1 TDPAN
6 LVERL
11 QGEASC
17 PICRE
22 HFKDPAVIDCGH
34 SFCQACISQCWEG
47 LETNFSCPQCKETTQ
62 QKHLRP
68 NRQLA
73 IVLEIAKEL
82 SLQVLKGSGVE
93 KMCAKHQETL
103 KLFCAEDQAPICVV
117 CDRSRIHR
125 AHKVVPIEEA
135 AQEYKI
141 QTETERKKIVSE
153 FEQLQQFLE
162 EQERLL
168 LGQVENLEKEIL
180 EEQTDNVTKLSE
192 EIARLSDM
200 ITEVEGKCQ
209 KPASEFLHV
218 SLSHKYPI
226 SQHRDRTTLE
236 SWALSLCL
244 HLKMNVILDPDTA
257 HPNLVL
263 SEDQKLV
270 RHGDTQQTLPDNPER
285 FDSCACVLGAEGFTG
300 GRCYWEVEV
309 GDKRKWALGVC
320 RESVSRKGQ
329 VKLSPGNGNWA
340 ILLRDGEYKACI
352 SHLTPL
358 PVSVR
363 PSRVGIFL
371 DYEAGEV
378 SFYNVTDGSHLF
390 TFTDTFSGTLR
401 PYFCPGINAGGTN
414 TAPLIICSVPIQ
426 ARQNLCP

>member
-1 TDPAN
+1 LSSFFNMLRISFAPT
-6 LVERL
+6 
-11 QGEASC
+11 SC

-135 AQEYKI
+135 AQEYKEKIQAHLKTLREEREKLLGCKI

-209 KPASEFLHV
+209 KPASEFLHDV
-218 SLSHKYPI
+218 RS
-226 SQHRDRTTLE
+226 TL
-236 SWALSLCL
+236 
-244 HLKMNVILDPDTA
+244 MNVILDPGTA
-257 HPNLVL
+257 HPQLVL
-263 SEDQKLV
+263 SEDGESVSWGHTWQ
-270 RHGDTQQTLPDNPER
+270 HLPDNSKR
-285 FDSCACVLGAEGFTG
+285 FDTELCVLGCEGFTL
-300 GRCYWEVEV
+300 GRSCWEVEV
-309 GDKRKWALGVC
+309 GDGRRWAVGLA
-320 RESVSRKGQ
+320 RESVRRKG
-329 VKLSPGNGNWA
+329 W
-340 ILLRDGEYKACI
+340 I
-352 SHLTPL
+352 SHNPEGGIWAVQRWGSQFQALTFPETPL
-358 PVSVR
+358 PLNRVPRRIRVS
-363 PSRVGIFL
+363 L
-371 DYEAGEV
+371 DYEWGQVAFFDVDNEV
-378 SFYNVTDGSHLF
+378 LIF
-390 TFTDTFSGTLR
+390 TFPPTSFTGERLYPWFWVWTGSWLR
-401 PYFCPGINAGGTN
+401 LSLN
-414 TAPLIICSVPIQ
+414 
-426 ARQNLCP
+426 